1 MTDSEYVKE
10 IIYIYILWFYIYIY
24 IYMGWGGGP
33 GYSRYVQVLISPW
46 WYRYSWADIDR
57 YIGVRWWQISDIDR
71 CIVFRRWRR
80 LCAMYLHI
88 CNTAVCL
95 IVIDDGVFKSCQKLG
110 GRGGGLGF
118 PSLYRLRGG
127 VSLDGRYNYPSYV
140 IYSPFFPGG
149 GGGECT
155 PPYLHRLISNQ
166 ACMADPLKKQID
178 ILYVDNQYY
187 PLC

>member
-1 MTDSEYVKE
+1 V
-10 IIYIYILWFYIYIY
+10 ILYIYIY
-24 IYMGWGGGP
+24 GLGWRSGLFPVCTGFHFALMVP
-33 GYSRYVQVLISPW
+33 VFLSRH
-46 WYRYSWADIDR
+46 
-57 YIGVRWWQISDIDR
+57 WQIHWCSMMENIR
-71 CIVFRRWRR
+71 HWQMHRFSTWRR

-118 PSLYRLRGG
+118 PPLYRLRGG